1 MSRAR
6 QAHRLAA
13 IGAATPT
20 LWLPPLAAKERQ
32 LSGATLESDVALA
45 RQLSPDLSATALDA
59 DAAAYKIG
67 AAGINPARPICR
79 SFFVAERELRTIE
92 LEILKLKVEQR
103 EKYAELERMAG
114 GSL

>member
-13 IGAATPT
+13 IGAATRT

-67 AAGINPARPICR
+67 AAGTTDLSVVFR
-79 SFFVAERELRTIE
+79 SGA
-92 LEILKLKVEQR
+92 
-103 EKYAELERMAG
+103 
-114 GSL
+114 

>member
-1 MSRAR
+1 VAASAR
-6 QAHRLAA
+6 SER
-13 IGAATPT
+13 TPIV
-20 LWLPPLAAKERQ
+20 
-32 LSGATLESDVALA
+32 ESDVALA

-67 AAGINPARPICR
+67 AGIKPAQPMCR

-103 EKYAELERMAG
+103 EKYAELKRLAG